1 MQELKLKKIQ
11 NFILKGTK
19 EDPNKIRDIFL
30 SEIIQNYKCVIFPN
44 INLKS

>member
-1 MQELKLKKIQ
+1 MQELNLKRYKAL
-11 NFILKGTK
+11 LKGTK

-30 SEIIQNYKCVIFPN
+30 SEMIQNYKCGIFPN